1 MIRKYMIYQLEIK
14 HIKNKTMLW
23 DSLRKN
29 VIYKFKIFKLIFMI
43 YKQNYKIITSKIVK
57 NNNNFI
63 QFNKSMMI

>member
-43 YKQNYKIITSKIVK
+43 YK
-57 NNNNFI
+57 
-63 QFNKSMMI
+63 